1 MNDFSNDPDFQDLI
15 AAWHEN
21 REFPAARREE
31 LQERLDAD
39 PELRRALAR
48 EAQTD
53 ALVRT
58 MQQGESR
65 WLKLEERLSPETV
78 ASVPDEDAVMARI
91 ERSRPSPNI
100 IRLWSLPLAAAVA
113 ALLAVFLWP
122 RQPVDQTF
130 ATLQQTHAALWKS
143 GDLQTAD
150 GSRLGEGTL
159 RLVEGLAT
167 LRFDSGAEVALEG
180 PATLILKD
188 QMNCELRKGTVV
200 SDIPDSALGFR
211 IKTPSAD
218 VVDYGTRF
226 AVSVH
231 EGTGETHTQV
241 IEGRV
246 QVEYAASDRVV
257 ELKTGQRNTVTGQTL
272 DESLGEATDETEPE
286 PRTIPVGQ
294 LNYGPDWLLVE
305 TSKDAY
311 TGIVKDHTS
320 DILLYVKKAPP
331 NSRVN
336 RVSYLGFDLNGVDPN
351 GIEEA
356 ELVLHFAP
364 TGWGLASHLPDASF
378 GVYGLVGEVPE
389 WDESIMNGRFP
400 GEPKEIRLGS
410 FMVPQGVQKGRFQVR
425 SDALKEFLLER
436 AGSEITLKVVRDT
449 KATET
454 GTLVHGFA
462 SRRHPI
468 LPAPTLAIRETW
480 RGD

>member
-1 MNDFSNDPDFQDLI
+1 MMKDFSNDPDFQDLV

-21 REFPAARREE
+21 REFPEARREE
-31 LQERLDAD
+31 LQKRLDAD

-53 ALVRT
+53 ALART
-58 MQQGESR
+58 VQQGESR

-78 ASVPDEDAVMARI
+78 ASVSDEDAVMARI
-91 ERSRPSPNI
+91 ERSRPSPKIN
-100 IRLWSLPLAAAVA
+100 RLWSLPLAAAIAV
-113 ALLAVFLWP
+113 LLAVFLWP
-122 RQPVDQTF
+122 RQPEDQTF
-130 ATLQQTHAALWKS
+130 ATLKQTRAALWKS

-167 LRFDSGAEVALEG
+167 LRFDSGAEVTLEA
-180 PATLILKD
+180 PATLILRDK
-188 QMNCELRKGTVV
+188 MNCELRKGTVV

-231 EGTGETHTQV
+231 EGTGETHTHV
-241 IEGRV
+241 MEGRV

-257 ELKTGQRNTVTGQTL
+257 ELKTGQRNTVAGET
-272 DESLGEATDETEPE
+272 LGEATDETEPE
-286 PRTIPVGQ
+286 PRTLPVSQ
-294 LNYGPDWLLVE
+294 LNYGPDWLLLE

-336 RVSYLGFDLNGVDPN
+336 RVSYLGFDLDGVDPN
-351 GIEEA
+351 LIEEA
-356 ELVLHFAP
+356 ELLLHFAP

-378 GVYGLVGEVPE
+378 SVYGLVGEVPE

-400 GEPKEIRLGS
+400 GQPEEIRLGS

-425 SDALKEFLLER
+425 SDALKDFLLER

-468 LPAPTLAIRETW
+468 LPAPTLAIRHSG
-480 RGD
+480 R

>member
-1 MNDFSNDPDFQDLI
+1 MNDFSHDPDFQDLV

-21 REFPAARREE
+21 REFPTARREE
-31 LQERLDAD
+31 LQKRLDAD

-65 WLKLEERLSPETV
+65 WLKLEERLSPEAV
-78 ASVPDEDAVMARI
+78 VSVPDEDAVMARI

-100 IRLWSLPLAAAVA
+100 KRLWSLPLAAAIA

-122 RQPVDQTF
+122 RQPVDRTF

-167 LRFDSGAEVALEG
+167 LRFDSGAEVTLEG

-188 QMNCELRKGTVV
+188 PMNCELRKGTVV

-211 IKTPSAD
+211 VKTPSAD

-257 ELKTGQRNTVTGQTL
+257 ELKTGQRNTVTGET
-272 DESLGEATDETEPE
+272 LGEATDETAPE
-286 PRTIPVGQ
+286 TRTIPVSQ
-294 LNYGPDWLLVE
+294 FSYGPDWTLLE

-311 TGIVKDHTS
+311 TGRVRGHES
-320 DILLYVKKAPP
+320 QVLLYLKKA
-331 NSRVN
+331 RGQAN
-336 RVSYLGFDLNGVDPN
+336 RVSYLGFALDGIDPN
-351 GIEEA
+351 HIEEA
-356 ELVLHFAP
+356 ELLLHFAP

-378 GVYGLVGEVPE
+378 SVYGLVGEVPD
-389 WDESIMNGRFP
+389 WDESILNGDFP
-400 GEPKEIRLGS
+400 GTPKEIRLG
-410 FMVPQGVQKGRFQVR
+410 FFTVPQGVQKGRFQVR
-425 SDALKEFLLER
+425 SDALKRFLLER
-436 AGSEITLKVVRDT
+436 AGSEITLKIVRDT
-449 KATET
+449 KATES

-462 SRRHPI
+462 SRRHDV
-468 LPAPTLAIRETW
+468 LPAPTLAIRQTP
-480 RGD
+480 R